1 MARILIFYSP
11 FGSGHLS
18 ASKSLAAA
26 FRHLDSQHIVVVE
39 DIFEHVALPLRSTIS
54 KLYEQLSER
63 APLLYEIYY
72 ESTDVDEL
80 SFAFTSNLLTDA
92 LYTPFLQG
100 LAKFIER
107 TKPDAIVCTQ
117 QFPLAAVSFLK
128 QQGRIQQ
135 PLFVVV
141 TDYMVHASWIAPE
154 VKGYFVAHPQTGYV
168 LQRRGIPTEQIH
180 VTGIPVRLEMLTPKT
195 PEEMRRM
202 HNLPLNRPVIAIFGG
217 GIEPKRVR
225 LLVERMLEEADKPS
239 CVVVV
244 AGRNRELTAVL
255 EDLHSGAQM
264 ELRKEGQIDY
274 VDDLIVAS
282 DVVITKSGGLIVSE
296 VLARNTPMIIID
308 PIPGQEEWN
317 ADFVVASG
325 AGMQLRMPEIVPTAT
340 LSLLDEPERLKQM
353 ATQAAKMGRPR
364 AALDI
369 AEIILAHIAS

>member
-195 PEEMRRM
+195 PCISATSPSNSPNAELDR
-202 HNLPLNRPVIAIFGG
+202 
-217 GIEPKRVR
+217 KRV
-225 LLVERMLEEADKPS
+225 V
-239 CVVVV
+239 
-244 AGRNRELTAVL
+244 
-255 EDLHSGAQM
+255 
-264 ELRKEGQIDY
+264 
-274 VDDLIVAS
+274 
-282 DVVITKSGGLIVSE
+282 
-296 VLARNTPMIIID
+296 
-308 PIPGQEEWN
+308 
-317 ADFVVASG
+317 
-325 AGMQLRMPEIVPTAT
+325 
-340 LSLLDEPERLKQM
+340 
-353 ATQAAKMGRPR
+353 
-364 AALDI
+364 
-369 AEIILAHIAS
+369 